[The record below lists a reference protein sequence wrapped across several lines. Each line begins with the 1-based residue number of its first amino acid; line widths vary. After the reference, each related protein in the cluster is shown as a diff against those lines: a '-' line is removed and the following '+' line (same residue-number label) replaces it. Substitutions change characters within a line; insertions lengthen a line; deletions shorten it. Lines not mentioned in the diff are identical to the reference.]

1 MSAPEITL
9 RLEGSMVALL
19 AKYWWVLLLRGV
31 FAILFGVL
39 AWLWPGLTLET
50 LVLFFGA
57 FALVSGVFQVFAAF
71 AGRRQHE
78 QWWIL
83 LLEGLLGIAVGFLTW
98 RAPGITALAL
108 VLYIA
113 AWALVT
119 GVLEIVEAIRLRKE
133 IEGELWLGLS
143 GLLSVG
149 FGFLLMIS
157 PGAGAM
163 ALLWIIAAYAVVF
176 GAFLILLAFR
186 VRRAAAA

>member
-9 RLEGSMVALL
+9 RLEGSLAAHL

-31 FAILFGVL
+31 FALLFGVL

-149 FGFLLMIS
+149 FGILLMIA
-157 PGAGAM
+157 PGAGAL

>member
-9 RLEGSMVALL
+9 RLEGSLVALL
-19 AKYWWVLLLRGV
+19 AKYWWVLLLRGI

-57 FALVSGVFQVFAAF
+57 FALVSGVFQIFAAF
-71 AGRRQHE
+71 AGRSQHE
-78 QWWIL
+78 QWWL
-83 LLEGLLGIAVGFLTW
+83 VLLEGLLGVAVGFLTW

-119 GVLEIVEAIRLRKE
+119 GVLEIVAAIRLRKE

-149 FGFLLMIS
+149 FAVLLMIS
-157 PGAGAM
+157 PGAGAL
-163 ALLWIIAAYAVVF
+163 ALLWIIAAYAVIF

-186 VRRAAAA
+186 VRRAVAA

>member
-9 RLEGSMVALL
+9 RLEGSLVALL
-19 AKYWWVLLLRGV
+19 AKYWWVFLLRGI
-31 FAILFGVL
+31 FAILFGVI

-71 AGRRQHE
+71 AGRSQHE
-78 QWWIL
+78 QWWLL

-119 GVLEIVEAIRLRKE
+119 GVLEIVAAIRLRKE
-133 IEGELWLGLS
+133 IEGEFWLGLS

-149 FGFLLMIS
+149 FAVLLMIS
-157 PGAGAM
+157 PGAGAL

-176 GAFLILLAFR
+176 GVFLILLAFR
-186 VRRAAAA
+186 VRRAAAV